1 MSLDARRRANGRR
14 CADVRLV
21 VVVHHGRLPRLVG
34 VIHRRARVKEEYRRR
49 VSPVADAVVDSVVEV
64 PAGFLEVLAA
74 RETHQRAV
82 RDGEPAQQRARG
94 DVYCRPPADA
104 RDGGRPKLGGKVRME
119 RRSFRGPA
127 PRSWHRR
134 ERARRGGAKRRR
146 SARERR
152 EGAAHDDRTAASS
165 CVQQRGDC
173 NKLQRRPKMSK
184 LGGLRV
190 VSSRIVNPQ
199 TRGNEQLI
207 LKSTSRV
214 LGHITCKKN
223 LPC

>member
-1 MSLDARRRANGRR
+1 MYSSRTCEGISLDARRRANGRR

-34 VIHRRARVKEEYRRR
+34 VIHRRAWVKEEYRRR

-82 RDGEPAQQRARG
+82 RDGEPAQQRAPG

-104 RDGGRPKLGGKVRME
+104 RDGGRPELGGKVRME

-127 PRSWHRR
+127 PRSRQIPG
-134 ERARRGGAKRRR
+134 E
-146 SARERR
+146 E
-152 EGAAHDDRTAASS
+152 T
-165 CVQQRGDC
+165 
-173 NKLQRRPKMSK
+173 KLQCYFSVTSPKMSK

-207 LKSTSRV
+207 LKTPPCACGATLLV
-214 LGHITCKKN
+214 LHALAAHTG
-223 LPC
+223 

>member
-1 MSLDARRRANGRR
+1 MYSSRTCEGISLDARRRANGRR

-82 RDGEPAQQRARG
+82 RDGEPAQQRALG
-94 DVYCRPPADA
+94 DVHSRPPADA
-104 RDGGRPKLGGKVRME
+104 RDRGRPELGGKVRME

-127 PRSWHRR
+127 PRSRQIPGEETKLQCYFTKDVKTWGPQSRFEPDSQSSDKR
-134 ERARRGGAKRRR
+134 ERTIDTQNPPLRVRG
-146 SARERR
+146 
-152 EGAAHDDRTAASS
+152 HPASS
-165 CVQQRGDC
+165 SCASCTHR
-173 NKLQRRPKMSK
+173 LA
-184 LGGLRV
+184 L
-190 VSSRIVNPQ
+190 
-199 TRGNEQLI
+199 
-207 LKSTSRV
+207 
-214 LGHITCKKN
+214 
-223 LPC
+223 

>member
-82 RDGEPAQQRARG
+82 RDGEPAQQRALG
-94 DVYCRPPADA
+94 DVHSRPPADA
-104 RDGGRPKLGGKVRME
+104 RDRGRPELGGKVRME

-127 PRSWHRR
+127 PRSRHRR
-134 ERARRGGAKRRR
+134 ERARRGGAKGRR

-152 EGAAHDDRTAASS
+152 EGAAHDKRTAASS
-165 CVQQRGDC
+165 CATTRRLLRVAV
-173 NKLQRRPKMSK
+173 LQRSLRPSHQDVN
-184 LGGLRV
+184 LQFRSRFEYERAGWSILRQER
-190 VSSRIVNPQ
+190 SN
-199 TRGNEQLI
+199 N
-207 LKSTSRV
+207 
-214 LGHITCKKN
+214 
-223 LPC
+223 